1 MAEQTTLKPAL
12 ARIASG
18 GTLDEAEAE
27 AAFAIV
33 IAGAATPA
41 QVAAL
46 AMGLRLR
53 GETVAEL
60 TGAVRAMR
68 AGMRPAPGLSDAI
81 DVCGTGGDA
90 HGTLNVSTAVAFV
103 LAALG
108 VPVAKHGNRATS
120 SRAGASDTLQALGLR
135 LDDDPGHMEH
145 TLRRHGIAFLSAPL
159 HHPGLRHASA
169 VRAELGFRTVFNLLG
184 PLCNPAG
191 VRRQMIGVF
200 DPAWQAPIAR
210 TLGRL
215 GSDLVWVVH
224 GEDALGDAGDGQG
237 ARTEAHDGPGAREEA
252 RDGLDE
258 LGLCGTNHVVA
269 LDRGRLS
276 RFRFEPA
283 DLGLKAHPVSAI
295 RGGDAAFNA
304 GALERLLSGEP
315 GPYRDIVLLNASAA
329 LQVSGRRRIS
339 TLGTRDPADGPE
351 QGSEEIEDVAVPTEE
366 LRDGIGHAARAIDDG
381 AALAVLTAMRRHAA
395 VAGRG
400 DR

>member
-1 MAEQTTLKPAL
+1 MAERETLKPAL

-18 GTLDEAEAE
+18 ETLDQAEAE
-27 AAFAIV
+27 AAFATV
-33 IAGAATPA
+33 LAGEATPA

-68 AGMRPAPGLSDAI
+68 AQMRSVPGLADAI

-108 VPVAKHGNRATS
+108 VPVAKHGNRAMS
-120 SRAGASDTLQALGLR
+120 SRAGASDTLAALGLR
-135 LDDDPGHMEH
+135 LDDDPGHLEH
-145 TLRRHGIAFLSAPL
+145 TLLRYGIAFLSAPL
-159 HHPGLRHASA
+159 HHPGLRHAGA

-215 GSDLVWVVH
+215 DSDRVWVVH
-224 GEDALGDAGDGQG
+224 GEDALEG
-237 ARTEAHDGPGAREEA
+237 APN
-252 RDGLDE
+252 GLDE
-258 LGLCGTNHVVA
+258 LGLCGPNQVVA
-269 LDRGRLS
+269 LDRGRLA
-276 RFRFEPA
+276 RFGFEPA
-283 DLGLKAHPVSAI
+283 DLGLPAHPVSAI

-304 GALERLLSGEP
+304 AALERLLSGEP
-315 GPYRDIVLLNASAA
+315 SPYRDTVLLNASAA
-329 LQVSGRRRIS
+329 LQVSGCGRIS
-339 TLGTRDPADGPE
+339 SLGTRDPADGPGR
-351 QGSEEIEDVAVPTEE
+351 GSEEIEDVAVPTEE
-366 LRDGIGHAARAIDDG
+366 LRDGIGHAARAIDGG
-381 AALAVLTAMRRHAA
+381 AALAVLTALRRHAA
-395 VAGRG
+395 AGHG

>member
-1 MAEQTTLKPAL
+1 MAEQETLNPAALQPAL

-18 GTLDEAEAE
+18 GTLDQAEAE
-27 AAFAIV
+27 AAFATV
-33 IAGAATPA
+33 LAGRATPA

-68 AGMRPAPGLSDAI
+68 AQMRPVPGLADAI

-108 VPVAKHGNRATS
+108 VPVAKHGNRAMS
-120 SRAGASDTLQALGLR
+120 SRAGASDTLGALGLR
-135 LDDDPGHMEH
+135 LDDDPGHLQH
-145 TLRRHGIAFLSAPL
+145 TLRRHGVAFLSAPL

-210 TLGRL
+210 TLARL
-215 GSDLVWVVH
+215 GSDRVWVVH
-224 GEDALGDAGDGQG
+224 GEDVLGG
-237 ARTEAHDGPGAREEA
+237 ARDGLPARAEA

-258 LGLCGTNHVVA
+258 LGLCGPNQVVA
-269 LDRGRLS
+269 LDRGRLA
-276 RFRFEPA
+276 RFRFEPT
-283 DLGLKAHPVSAI
+283 DLGLTAHPVSAI

-304 GALERLLSGEP
+304 AALERLLSGEP
-315 GPYRDIVLLNASAA
+315 GPYRDTVLLNASAA
-329 LQVSGRRRIS
+329 LQVDGCRRIS
-339 TLGTRDPADGPE
+339 SLGTRDPADGPG

-366 LRDGIGHAARAIDDG
+366 LRDGIGHAARALDGG
-381 AALAVLTAMRRHAA
+381 AALAVLTALRRHAA
-395 VAGRG
+395 AGHG